1 MTMDPLFPP
10 EDDPTPFLVNR
21 VGLLHKLLAD
31 RRIWQQA
38 RAQFG
43 PQSTQSVGWIDTD
56 GEPHRTLLTRDVLA
70 GHTSVLRAVIDDLM
84 RCGPEGQRLVRV
96 IVGDQPQLDPTTDD
110 APTGESG

>member
-10 EDDPTPFLVNR
+10 DDDATPFLVNR
-21 VGLLHKLLAD
+21 VGLLHKL
-31 RRIWQQA
+31 
-38 RAQFG
+38 
-43 PQSTQSVGWIDTD
+43 
-56 GEPHRTLLTRDVLA
+56 LA

-84 RCGPEGQRLVRV
+84 RCGPEGQRLVHV